1 MTLLLLK
8 TVLKLTGKGEGKE
21 KYHFPTP
28 INFRWNYGQRKKVR
42 IMARRADDET
52 EGHWGSF
59 MANIL
64 FINSADIDE
73 THFVSQTDAGA
84 CAGLGVGAEVRCSL
98 DCGGADSRLGVMPQS
113 DVCLVQGSRGA
124 EGVYKR
130 GLPHPRTVCSELV
143 FNGGEEV
150 VRQRHARW
158 SEESIGFIRIEG

>member
-52 EGHWGSF
+52 EGNWGSL

-73 THFVSQTDAGA
+73 THFCEPDRRW
-84 CAGLGVGAEVRCSL
+84 GLCLVGA
-98 DCGGADSRLGVMPQS
+98 GGRGEMLIGLWRGGWQVGRHVM
-113 DVCLVQGSRGA
+113 
-124 EGVYKR
+124 E
-130 GLPHPRTVCSELV
+130 
-143 FNGGEEV
+143 
-150 VRQRHARW
+150 
-158 SEESIGFIRIEG
+158 